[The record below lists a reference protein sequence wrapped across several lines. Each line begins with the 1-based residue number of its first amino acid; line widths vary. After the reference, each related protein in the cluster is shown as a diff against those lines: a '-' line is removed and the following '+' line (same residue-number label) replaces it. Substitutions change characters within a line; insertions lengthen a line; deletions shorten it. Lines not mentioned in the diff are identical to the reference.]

1 MYKGMMLRTFQI
13 IKYKREFVFF
23 SSQMGRTDAINY
35 LQDVKQMLQY
45 MREQYEQKKI
55 LEEMRNRAYPK
66 PQISQVSLIFY
77 DIRHITRLF
86 LKCCNPKNEVHL
98 N

>member
-1 MYKGMMLRTFQI
+1 
-13 IKYKREFVFF
+13 
-23 SSQMGRTDAINY
+23 MGRTDAINY

-66 PQISQVSLIFY
+66 PQISQVRYILHGISHVYSSNILTQKMTF
-77 DIRHITRLF
+77 T
-86 LKCCNPKNEVHL
+86 
-98 N
+98 